1 MPEISWKIA
10 EPAYGL
16 ILQAEADA
24 VWLRSSQGSLV
35 DRKTVSD
42 LVPQSRLGQLLPTL
56 IPQLL
61 ELGVATESGGSL
73 RLGYSDYSGLE
84 EIGIDAFS
92 GIVEWAPFTLELS
105 TTGALGFESLNYRY
119 RFYLGSQPVYPQR
132 LGCFVR
138 RGDAL
143 YQLDRQAFALINTID
158 DFNALPA
165 EKKKSAEAY
174 IDFAE
179 IKGLARGVGAEV
191 DRFIAKQNVL
201 VPSQVGVD
209 VHVHDDGRL
218 SFVPE
223 IESVDKTALRQAF
236 LQRDDIDPV
245 YSLTPTG
252 GGGVHIVLDENQ
264 RAALKLMQGIRRVGK
279 TERAEVLRDPQ
290 AIFDGVG
297 SAVDLTDFG
306 PRVRGIGDFPFV
318 SQPYLQR
325 SSTGI
330 FDDPNLQGHDST
342 GSKFNIGITCR
353 YADDSSENVLFNS
366 RGELL
371 EFSEA
376 ARNALATG
384 EGTVQLGNK
393 TILVDAPFI
402 RALDE
407 AVASITRT
415 PTRRS
420 EEGMSKRRYLL
431 IYTNESELEYQEKYD
446 GAGGDTDLD
455 IPASLKDPS
464 LLKPHQ
470 RAGVAWLQRNFRL
483 NRNGCLLADD
493 MGLGKT
499 LQVLTFLAW
508 LIEGGYLSRTGKDRE
523 TGPWK
528 PILIVAP
535 IILLE
540 NETWI
545 NDMRTFFANEGALF
559 LPWVTLRG
567 STLSGFRRA
576 RHQETAAGEPVLDL
590 NRLLQY
596 RVILTNYET
605 IVNYQH
611 SFAKLKDNL
620 TVVVTDEAQEH
631 KTPSTKISHALKS
644 LSPKFRVACTGTPV
658 ETRLLDVWNIFDYL
672 QPGQLLGSASEF
684 RDKYEKEIETTDA
697 GKGAVAL
704 DSLKDR
710 LRYRSP
716 DAFLLRREKT
726 ALAGL
731 PKKHEHQLFCDLSD
745 RQREWHMDLV
755 NRVKLGGQEG
765 HPLGLIHHLVRVYQH
780 PALVPRY
787 DPISAADAI
796 ATCPKLSAVI
806 TCLHEIHRKG
816 EKALIFTRSLDMQQ
830 LLAGAIGEEF
840 GIDVDI
846 VNGATNRK
854 GKTAS
859 AETTRKG
866 IVRRF
871 RDSEGFNVLIL
882 SPDVAGIGL
891 TLVEANHV
899 IHYGR
904 WWNPAKE
911 SQATDRVYRI
921 GQTKDVHVYYPICR
935 DPAGAFETFDEK
947 LDALISRR
955 KSLARD
961 FLAPMPA
968 ESELELEL
976 LDQVAS
982 ADEVKTATSI
992 PSITQEE
999 LKRMAWDR
1007 FEALVALLE
1016 KHQGGKVVLTP
1027 RTGDGGIDV
1036 ISVHENKI
1044 RLLRCK
1050 HTNLFVTGEGTE
1062 IRETKV
1068 AIEGY
1073 RQKLAGVDLPEV
1085 LKPVLVADGE
1095 FTLKE
1100 RREAEERDV
1109 ALITFEEIYSQ
1120 IQRFRCSLAEV
1131 EAMENERIGSMAD
1144 LQSAISKLSV
1154 ASN

>member
-1 MPEISWKIA
+1 MPPLTWEIA
-10 EPAYGL
+10 EPADGVT
-16 ILQAEADA
+16 LQAESDG
-24 VWLRSSQGSLV
+24 VWLRCTQGPLIDRQILAKLV
-35 DRKTVSD
+35 SR
-42 LVPQSRLGQLLPTL
+42 SRLGQLLPTL

-73 RLGYSDYSGLE
+73 RIDFIDYAGLE

-92 GIVEWAPFTLELS
+92 GTVEWAPFTLEIS
-105 TTGALGFESLNYRY
+105 TSGALGFESFSYRY
-119 RFYLGSQPVYPQR
+119 RFYLGTQPVYPQR

-138 RGDAL
+138 RGNAQ

-158 DFNALPA
+158 EFNALPS

-179 IKGLARGVGAEV
+179 IKGLASGVGAEV

-201 VPSQVGVD
+201 VPSQVGVEM
-209 VHVHDDGRL
+209 HVHDDGRL
-218 SFVPE
+218 SFVPK
-223 IESVDKTALRQAF
+223 IESADENALLQAF
-236 LQRDDIDPV
+236 FQRDDIDPI
-245 YSLTPTG
+245 YSLTPVD
-252 GGGVHIVLDENQ
+252 GGGVHIVLNENQ
-264 RAALKLMQGIRRVGK
+264 RAALKRMQRIRRIDTTK
-279 TERAEVLRDPQ
+279 RAEVLRDPQ

-330 FDDPNLQGHDST
+330 FDNPNLQGHGST

-366 RGELL
+366 RDELL
-371 EFSEA
+371 KFREA
-376 ARNALATG
+376 ARNALTTG
-384 EGTVQLGNK
+384 ESTVQLGNK
-393 TILVDAPFI
+393 TILVDKPFI
-402 RALDE
+402 TALDE
-407 AVASITRT
+407 AVTSITR
-415 PTRRS
+415 PPPQRS
-420 EEGMSKRRYLL
+420 EEGAPKRRYLL
-431 IYTNESELEYQEKYD
+431 IYTNESELEYQEQYD
-446 GAGGDTDLD
+446 GAGGESDLE
-455 IPASLKDPS
+455 IPKSLKDPS

-470 RAGVAWLQRNFRL
+470 RVGVAWLQRNFRL
-483 NRNGCLLADD
+483 NRHGCLLADD

-508 LIEGGYLSRTGKDRE
+508 LIERGYLSPPYKDEE

-545 NDMRTFFANEGALF
+545 NDMRSFFANEGALF

-576 RHQETAAGEPVLDL
+576 GQQETALGEPVLDL
-590 NRLLQY
+590 DRLLQY

-644 LSPKFRVACTGTPV
+644 LAPRFRIACTGTPV

-684 RDKYEKEIETTDA
+684 RNKYEKDIEAMDA
-697 GKGAVAL
+697 EKGSIVL
-704 DSLKDR
+704 DNLKDR
-710 LRYRSP
+710 LRYSSP

-726 ALAGL
+726 SLAGL
-731 PKKHEHQLFCDLSD
+731 PKKHEHQIFCDLSD
-745 RQREWHMDLV
+745 KQREWHMDLV

-765 HPLGLIHHLVRVYQH
+765 HPLGLIHHLMRVYQH

-787 DPISAADAI
+787 EPISGADAI

-806 TCLHEIHRKG
+806 TCLHAIHRKR

-830 LLAGAIGEEF
+830 LLATAIGDEF

-846 VNGATNRK
+846 VNGASNRK

-871 RDSEGFNVLIL
+871 RDSDGFNVLIL

-921 GQTKDVHVYYPICR
+921 GQTKDVHVYYPICL

-968 ESELELEL
+968 ESELEREL
-976 LDQVAS
+976 LAQVVS
-982 ADEVKTATSI
+982 VGEVIDDTGI
-992 PSITQEE
+992 PSITREE

-1007 FEALVALLE
+1007 FEALIALLE
-1016 KHQGGKVVLTP
+1016 KKKGGKVVLTP
-1027 RTGDGGIDV
+1027 RTGDAGIDV
-1036 ISVHENKI
+1036 ISVGEHEVKLI
-1044 RLLRCK
+1044 RCK
-1050 HTNLFVTGEGTE
+1050 HATSSITGEAME
-1062 IRETKV
+1062 VSETKL

-1073 RQKLAGVDLPEV
+1073 RQRLSGADLPKI
-1085 LKPVLVADGE
+1085 LKPVLVDNGE
-1095 FTLKE
+1095 FSIKD
-1100 RREAEERDV
+1100 RREAAEKDIT
-1109 ALITFEEIYSQ
+1109 LITIEEIYSE

-1131 EAMENERIGSMAD
+1131 EAMENERIASMAD
-1144 LQSAISKLSV
+1144 IQTAIRNLSKL
-1154 ASN
+1154 

>member
-10 EPAYGL
+10 APAHRV
-16 ILQAEADA
+16 ILQAETDA
-24 VWLRSSQGSLV
+24 VWLRCTAGSLV
-35 DRKTVSD
+35 DRKIVGD
-42 LVPQSRLGQLLPTL
+42 LAPQSRLGQLLPTL

-61 ELGVATESGGSL
+61 ELGVATESEGSL
-73 RLGYSDYSGLE
+73 RIDYSDYAGLE

-105 TTGALGFESLNYRY
+105 TTGALGFESFNYRY
-119 RFYLGSQPVYPQR
+119 RYILGTQPVYPKR
-132 LGCFVR
+132 LGCFVM
-138 RGDAL
+138 RGNAL
-143 YQLDRQAFALINTID
+143 YQLDGQAFALINTID
-158 DFNALPA
+158 EFNALPA
-165 EKKKSAEAY
+165 EKKKSTKAY

-191 DRFIAKQNVL
+191 DQFITKQNVL

-209 VHVHDDGRL
+209 MHLHDDGRL
-218 SFVPE
+218 SFVPK
-223 IESVDKTALRQAF
+223 IESADKTALRQAF
-236 LQRDDIDPV
+236 FQRDDIDPI
-245 YSLTPTG
+245 YSLTPAG

-264 RAALKLMQGIRRVGK
+264 RSALKRMQRIRRVDK
-279 TERAEVLRDPQ
+279 TERAEILRDPQ
-290 AIFDGVG
+290 AVFDGVG

-330 FDDPNLQGHDST
+330 FDDPNLQGREST

-353 YADDSSENVLFNS
+353 YADDSSENVLFHS

-376 ARNALATG
+376 ARKALASG
-384 EGTVQLGNK
+384 DRTVQLGQK
-393 TILVDAPFI
+393 TILVDTPFI
-402 RALDE
+402 TALEE
-407 AVASITRT
+407 ALASTNRLQAT
-415 PTRRS
+415 TS
-420 EEGMSKRRYLL
+420 EEGAHKRRYLL
-431 IYTNESELEYQEKYD
+431 IYTNESELEYQEQYE
-446 GAGGDTDLD
+446 GAGGESDLE

-508 LIEGGYLSRTGKDRE
+508 LIEQGHLSPSGKNRE

-545 NDMRTFFANEGALF
+545 NDMRTFFNNEGALF

-567 STLSGFRRA
+567 STLSGFR
-576 RHQETAAGEPVLDL
+576 HTGKQETAVGEPVLNLD
-590 NRLLQY
+590 RLLQH

-684 RDKYEKEIETTDA
+684 RNKYEKDIEATDSE
-697 GKGAVAL
+697 KGAIVL

-710 LRYRSP
+710 LRYSSP

-726 ALAGL
+726 SLAGL
-731 PKKHEHQLFCDLSD
+731 PKKHEHQIFCDLSD
-745 RQREWHMDLV
+745 KQREWHMDLV

-765 HPLGLIHHLVRVYQH
+765 HPLGLIHHLMRVYQH

-787 DPISAADAI
+787 DPISGADAI

-806 TCLHEIHRKG
+806 TCLHAIHRKR

-830 LLAGAIGEEF
+830 LLATAIGDEF

-854 GKTAS
+854 AKTAS

-871 RDSEGFNVLIL
+871 RDSDGFNVLIL

-968 ESELELEL
+968 ESELEREL
-976 LDQVAS
+976 LDQVVS
-982 ADEVKTATSI
+982 VGEVIDDTRI
-992 PSITQEE
+992 PSITREE

-1007 FEALVALLE
+1007 FEALIALLE
-1016 KHQGGKVVLTP
+1016 KKKGGKVVLTP
-1027 RTGDGGIDV
+1027 RTGDAGIDV
-1036 ISVHENKI
+1036 ISVGEHEV
-1044 RLLRCK
+1044 RLIRCK
-1050 HTNLFVTGEGTE
+1050 HATSSITGEAME
-1062 IRETKV
+1062 VSETKL

-1073 RQKLAGVDLPEV
+1073 RQRLSGADLPKL
-1085 LKPVLVADGE
+1085 LKPVLVDNGE
-1095 FTLKE
+1095 FSLKD
-1100 RREAEERDV
+1100 RREAGERDIT
-1109 ALITFEEIYSQ
+1109 LITIEEIYSE

-1131 EAMENERIGSMAD
+1131 EAMENERIASMAD
-1144 LQSAISKLSV
+1144 IQTAIRNLSEL
-1154 ASN
+1154 